1 MGGLYSADIDV
12 FAVVKNIN
20 GNTIN
25 KSKVANQGG
34 SRMKQYCSNCI
45 HCYWT
50 DDSSYGGDFCC
61 RLLLNKGSNFLET
74 FWIHSKC
81 EERNVGNSCLGYKK
95 KWYKFWIRRMGD
107 EERRYYCS
115 M

>member
-1 MGGLYSADIDV
+1 MMFLGL
-12 FAVVKNIN
+12 VVLYILFLMFITT
-20 GNTIN
+20 GFW
-25 KSKVANQGG
+25 G

-61 RLLLNKGSNFLET
+61 RLLINKGSNFLKT

-81 EERNVGNSCLGYKK
+81 EERHVGNSCSGYKR
-95 KWYKFWIRRMGD
+95 KWYKFWIK
-107 EERRYYCS
+107 
-115 M
+115 